1 MKILKLL
8 NKFFIIFFTF
18 CFFLKISSANE
29 PIDIWKIEKIN
40 NSNKNVIISD
50 GTSNSDTIQG
60 VKIEQQNE
68 NIIINQELDS
78 SEIKLAGLYDPAE
91 NGLTID
97 MWTNS
102 NGIEIKN
109 LLENISP
116 ENLSDFSERI
126 LDIALL
132 TNSYFPSK
140 NIEAQEFI
148 DFKFKYLIKKK
159 DFDLIK
165 RFLIKNPSLKNN
177 HKLVRY
183 YADYYLS
190 ISQLDK
196 SCEIFEQIDLIDDD
210 YLTNFKIYCL
220 LYQNKK
226 EEAQLLFDLKSEL
239 ESLDNFFVNKFN
251 FLMGYEIKEET
262 LSDENILY
270 FHLSHKT
277 IENFEYKPKLD
288 TPKFIWKYLSF
299 SNLLKGTNSINI
311 EDIEQVRLIEK
322 ATSEEAYDEKELL
335 NLYKKFQFD
344 INQLLD
350 VDKNYKL
357 LPDFKARALLY
368 QRLLLT
374 VDTEQK
380 LILLSKLKQLFDKS
394 KLTKAFDDELSN
406 ILMKIDEE
414 EVPSNF
420 TTFYKNNKE
429 KEKIKE
435 SKIKFNNKIIHQS
448 KLLNYFLNKTS
459 LPKIEKETNDL
470 LRKIKKNKKYSF
482 STKDILMLESLKSD
496 GVKISKK
503 YNKLYDHKSN
513 LPAEINSFIING
525 ETGIVLLKLVEIIG
539 KEEVENLDTNSITFL
554 VEIMN
559 ELKIVNLRNEILL
572 KVLPLKV

>member
-40 NSNKNVIISD
+40 NSNENVIISD

-109 LLENISP
+109 LLEKISP

-470 LRKIKKNKKYSF
+470 LKKFKKNKKYSF

-503 YNKLYDHKSN
+503 YDKLYEHKSN

-539 KEEVENLDTNSITFL
+539 KEEVENLDVNSITFL

>member
-1 MKILKLL
+1 M
-8 NKFFIIFFTF
+8 
-18 CFFLKISSANE
+18 SVANE

-40 NSNKNVIISD
+40 NSNENAKIGDETLSI
-50 GTSNSDTIQG
+50 DTIQG

-68 NIIINQELDS
+68 NIVINQELDS

-91 NGLTID
+91 NGLSMD

-109 LLENISP
+109 ILEKISP

-165 RFLIKNPSLKNN
+165 RFLVKNPSLKNN

-196 SCEIFEQIDLIDDD
+196 SCEIFDDIDLITDD

-251 FLMGYEIKEET
+251 FLMGYETKEET

-277 IENFEYKPKLD
+277 IKNFEYKPQID
-288 TPKFIWKYLSF
+288 TPRFIWKYLSF
-299 SNLLKGTNSINI
+299 SNLLKGTDSINI
-311 EDIEQVRLIEK
+311 EDIEQVRLVEK
-322 ATSEEAYDEKELL
+322 ATSEEVYDEKELL

-380 LILLSKLKQLFDKS
+380 LILLSKLKKLFDKS
-394 KLTKAFDDELSN
+394 NLSKAFDDELSI
-406 ILMKIDEE
+406 ILKKIDEE

-420 TTFYKNNKE
+420 TTFYKDNKE
-429 KEKIKE
+429 REKIKK

-470 LRKIKKNKKYSF
+470 LKKIKKNKKYSF
-482 STKDILMLESLKSD
+482 STKDMLMLESLKSD

-503 YNKLYDHKSN
+503 YNKLYEHKSN

-525 ETGIVLLKLVEIIG
+525 ETGLVLLKLVEIIG
-539 KEEVENLDTNSITFL
+539 KDEVENLDNNSITFL

>member
-8 NKFFIIFFTF
+8 NKFFIIFFTL

-109 LLENISP
+109 LLEKISP

-196 SCEIFEQIDLIDDD
+196 SCEIFEQIDLINDD

-251 FLMGYEIKEET
+251 FLMGYEIKEES

-299 SNLLKGTNSINI
+299 SNLLKGTDSINI

-322 ATSEEAYDEKELL
+322 ATSEEVYDEKELL

-482 STKDILMLESLKSD
+482 SNKDILMLESLKSD

>member
-1 MKILKLL
+1 M
-8 NKFFIIFFTF
+8 
-18 CFFLKISSANE
+18 
-29 PIDIWKIEKIN
+29 
-40 NSNKNVIISD
+40 
-50 GTSNSDTIQG
+50 
-60 VKIEQQNE
+60 
-68 NIIINQELDS
+68 
-78 SEIKLAGLYDPAE
+78 
-91 NGLTID
+91 
-97 MWTNS
+97 
-102 NGIEIKN
+102 
-109 LLENISP
+109 
-116 ENLSDFSERI
+116 I

-140 NIEAQEFI
+140 NIEPQEFI

-220 LYQNKK
+220 LHQNKK
-226 EEAQLLFDLKSEL
+226 EEAQLLFDLKFEL

-251 FLMGYEIKEET
+251 FLMGYDTKEET
-262 LSDENILY
+262 LSDKNILY

-277 IENFEYKPKLD
+277 IENFEYKPQLD

-299 SNLLKGTNSINI
+299 SNLLKGTDSINI

-459 LPKIEKETNDL
+459 LPKVEKETNDL
-470 LRKIKKNKKYSF
+470 LKKIKKNKKYSF
-482 STKDILMLESLKSD
+482 SKKDIIMIESLKSD
-496 GVKISKK
+496 GVKILKK
-503 YNKLYDHKSN
+503 YNKLYEYKSN
-513 LPAEINSFIING
+513 LPAEINSFIVNEEIG
-525 ETGIVLLKLVEIIG
+525 LVLLKLIEIM
-539 KEEVENLDTNSITFL
+539 TTFL
-554 VEIMN
+554 IFMFFFS
-559 ELKIVNLRNEILL
+559 LGAMAFIVKRLDQQ
-572 KVLPLKV
+572 

>member
-40 NSNKNVIISD
+40 NSNENVIISD

-109 LLENISP
+109 LLEKISP

-251 FLMGYEIKEET
+251 FLMGYEIKEES

-539 KEEVENLDTNSITFL
+539 KEEVENLDNNSITFL